1 MLLLETLSRGH
12 ARSTKVSD
20 VGRPRKNPL
29 SEDTTLSFKVR
40 PALLKALDAE
50 AVRLTDALPKG
61 TSPISRTEAIKTIL
75 YHWLDFTSKPPRQ

>member
-1 MLLLETLSRGH
+1 MLSLETPSHERL
-12 ARSTKVSD
+12 RSTKVSD

-50 AVRLTDALPKG
+50 AVRLTAALPKG
-61 TSPISRTEAIKTIL
+61 ASPISRTETIKTIL
-75 YHWLDFTSKPPRQ
+75 YYWLDFISKSPRQ